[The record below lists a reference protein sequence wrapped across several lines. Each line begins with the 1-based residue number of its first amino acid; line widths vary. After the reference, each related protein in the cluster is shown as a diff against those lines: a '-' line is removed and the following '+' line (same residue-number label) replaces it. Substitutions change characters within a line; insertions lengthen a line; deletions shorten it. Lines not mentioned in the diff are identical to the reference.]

1 MKIKCRPVILPL
13 LSLCL
18 LFFSS
23 ISAIVRAENDM
34 SVEHARQQAKQAG
47 VDETVLDRLLATAQ
61 RRRINASTQI
71 RWLKLMKTA
80 AEEELPIEPLNNKI
94 EEGLVKNISGER
106 IAAAIKK
113 TLQDLRYADLLIKQD
128 LHAAKSFGKSEDYG
142 QNITRLG
149 KLLSAGLDKTEI
161 EGLFCKWRPTPLRQ
175 RVEALSFYAV
185 VKQAGLQ
192 PATAN
197 QIAATGLQ
205 HGHFHGFPLELAMM
219 IKAAR
224 IQQIS
229 ERRIMQAA
237 LKVVR
242 GQQSVLESY
251 RRLEIQQMHANP
263 LTIPRRLENVHSR
276 GPEGNNSNANDS
288 DGSNGNNSSSGG
300 NNGGDNGGGDDND
313 GDNGGGG
320 NNGGD
325 NGSSGNNGGDNGSS
339 GNNGGDNGGGGNNGG
354 DNGGS
359 GNNGGDNGGGG
370 NNGGGSGG
378 GRR

>member
-47 VDETVLDRLLATAQ
+47 VDETVIDRLLTAAK
-61 RRRINASTQI
+61 RRQIHSSTQI
-71 RWLKLMKTA
+71 QWLRHLQTA
-80 AEEELPIEPLNNKI
+80 AEEGLPFEPLNNKI
-94 EEGLVKNISGER
+94 EEGLAKNIPGER
-106 IAAAIKK
+106 IAATVKK
-113 TLQDLRYADLLIKQD
+113 SLQDLRYADTLIKQELQPD
-128 LHAAKSFGKSEDYG
+128 KSPGKPKAYSQD
-142 QNITRLG
+142 ITRLSE
-149 KLLSAGLDKTEI
+149 LLSAGLDKTEI
-161 EGLFCKWRPTPLRQ
+161 EGLFRKWRVIPLRQ

-192 PATAN
+192 PTMAE

-237 LKVVR
+237 LQVIR

-251 RRLEIQQMHANP
+251 RGLGIQHMHANP
-263 LTIPRRLENVHSR
+263 LTIPRRLDNIHNR
-276 GPEGNNSNANDS
+276 GPEGNS
-288 DGSNGNNSSSGG
+288 
-300 NNGGDNGGGDDND
+300 GGDNGC
-313 GDNGGGG
+313 
-320 NNGGD
+320 
-325 NGSSGNNGGDNGSS
+325 
-339 GNNGGDNGGGGNNGG
+339 
-354 DNGGS
+354 
-359 GNNGGDNGGGG
+359 
-370 NNGGGSGG
+370 GGSGG